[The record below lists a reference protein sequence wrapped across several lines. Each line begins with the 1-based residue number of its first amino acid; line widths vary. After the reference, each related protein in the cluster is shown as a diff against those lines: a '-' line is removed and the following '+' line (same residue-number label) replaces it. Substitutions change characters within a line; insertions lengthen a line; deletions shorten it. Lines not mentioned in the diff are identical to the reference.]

1 MDCNEVLEQ
10 LADFLDED
18 AREELCRAI
27 EAHLKHCRNCQV
39 EVDSVKK
46 TIFLYQADR
55 HIRTPVAVSA
65 SLQAV
70 LTRAYGEKSGEVAPE

>member
-1 MDCNEVLEQ
+1 VDCNEVLEQ
-10 LADFLDED
+10 LGDFLDED

-27 EAHLKHCRNCQV
+27 EAHLKHCRNCKV

-55 HIRTPVAVSA
+55 QIKTPVAVSA
-65 SLQAV
+65 HLQAV
-70 LTRAYGEKSGEVAPE
+70 LTRAYSENRGEASPE